1 MLSRLLVLF
10 LFLSESC
17 ATYYLTGKVV
27 RVADGDTFTLLIR
40 GGQQRI
46 RLYGVD
52 CPERGQPYN
61 RVATSLTKELLSLGP
76 VKVKEMDVDR
86 YGRVVGIVY
95 IADTINL
102 NERLLDAGL
111 AWHYTTYDN
120 NRLWAAKELAARAAR
135 RGLWAEPDAM
145 APWHWRKEKKASK

>member
-1 MLSRLLVLF
+1 MLSRLLILLF
-10 LFLSESC
+10 LFSESC
-17 ATYYLTGKVV
+17 ATHYITGKVV
-27 RVADGDTFTLLIR
+27 RVADGDTFTLLTE
-40 GGQQRI
+40 GEQQRI

-61 RVATSLTKELLSLGP
+61 RVATSFTKEMLSLGR

-86 YGRVVGIVY
+86 YGRIVGMVY

-102 NERLLDAGL
+102 NERLLEAGL

-120 NRLWAAKELAARAAR
+120 NPIWADKELAARKAG
-135 RGLWAEPDAM
+135 RGLWVEPDVI
-145 APWHWRKEKKASK
+145 APWHWRNEKKSVK